1 MLKHRGW
8 HCWGVWKHRYSHFCL
23 ILKNAA
29 PPCPKAWDSVVALW
43 GHLHSPSIGVP
54 RTHAAP
60 GATFPVLEKALFP
73 TEMLTFPFLCFPLLF
88 PFPERDRTVS
98 HCPMCGHWPPLVP
111 AVPQP
116 CHSHGSMHSTPARP
130 EERGGPCLARQVLS
144 AQSCH
149 SVGKLFDWKRCPRPL
164 S

>member
-1 MLKHRGW
+1 MGQCGCVVGALTLPLHRGTTNT
-8 HCWGVWKHRYSHFCL
+8 CCSRCYLSSAGESLVSH
-23 ILKNAA
+23 
-29 PPCPKAWDSVVALW
+29 
-43 GHLHSPSIGVP
+43 
-54 RTHAAP
+54 
-60 GATFPVLEKALFP
+60 

-98 HCPMCGHWPPLVP
+98 HCPVCGHWPPLVP

-116 CHSHGSMHSTPARP
+116 CHSHGSMHSTPPRP